1 MADLM
6 VDRLADTINK
16 IKTNENI
23 GRRECV
29 VYSTKQ
35 IKAFVDLL
43 KDEGYLG
50 DYEEFSDRYAKML
63 KLKLLNKINGIGVVK
78 PHYSMS
84 SEDIRKYE
92 ERYIPSKDFG
102 ILVLSTSKGLMTHR
116 NAREQNIGGRLLAY
130 VY

>member
-1 MADLM
+1 MADIM

-23 GRRECV
+23 GRVECS

-35 IKAFVDLL
+35 TKAFLDLM
-43 KDEGYLG
+43 KSEGYVK
-50 DYEEFSDRYAKML
+50 DYSEFTERYAKML
-63 KLKLLNKINGIGVVK
+63 SVKLSNKINGIGIIK

-84 SEDIRKYE
+84 KNEIQKYE

-102 ILVLSTSKGLMTHR
+102 ILVISTSKGLMTNR
-116 NAREQNIGGRLLAY
+116 KARELGVGGRLLAY
-130 VY
+130 IY

>member
-1 MADLM
+1 M

-23 GRRECV
+23 GRPECV

-35 IKAFVDLL
+35 IRAFIDLL
-43 KDEGYLG
+43 KEEGYLG
-50 DYEEFSDRYAKML
+50 SYEEFSDRYAKKL
-63 KLKLLNKINGIGVVK
+63 KLTLLNKINSIGIIK

-84 SEDIRKYE
+84 SGDIRKYE

-102 ILVLSTSKGLMTHR
+102 ILVMSTSKGLMTHKK
-116 NAREQNIGGRLLAY
+116 AREQGIGGRLLAY

>member
-1 MADLM
+1 M

-23 GRRECV
+23 GRPTCV

-35 IKAFVDLL
+35 IKAFIDIL
-43 KDEGYLG
+43 KDEGYIG
-50 DYEEFSDRYAKML
+50 TYEEFTDRYSK
-63 KLKLLNKINGIGVVK
+63 KLRLNLTNKINGIGVVK

-84 SEDIRKYE
+84 SGDIRKYE

-102 ILVLSTSKGLMTHR
+102 MLVISTSKGLMTNR
-116 NAREQNIGGRLLAY
+116 KARENNIGGRLMAY
-130 VY
+130 IY

>member
-1 MADLM
+1 M

-23 GRRECV
+23 GRQECI

-43 KDEGYLG
+43 KEEGYLG
-50 DYEEFSDRYAKML
+50 DYEEFTDRYAKMM
-63 KLKLLNKINGIGVVK
+63 KLKLLNKINGIGIVK

-84 SEDIRKYE
+84 SEEIRKYE

-116 NAREQNIGGRLLAY
+116 KAREQSMGGRLLAY

>member
-23 GRRECV
+23 GRQECI

-43 KDEGYLG
+43 KEEGYLG
-50 DYEEFSDRYAKML
+50 DYEEFTDRYAKMM
-63 KLKLLNKINGIGVVK
+63 KLKLLNKINGIGIVK

-84 SEDIRKYE
+84 SEEIRKYE

-116 NAREQNIGGRLLAY
+116 KAREQSMGGRLLAY